1 MNKSIDPITDDAE
14 LAKVLEG
21 MQDPP
26 VAPPPMTPQQ
36 PAAAPGSLSFDE
48 DMTSEPAPYLQPPV
62 APAYAD
68 QSPATSLSPQQPQA
82 PAMAPAAPQPQPAYA
97 PPSMAPVAPQP
108 NPAYAP
114 GIESSIVPPHTLS
127 PIAAGNLD
135 AIKKDALDNLRPL
148 VDKLTLPA
156 DEKFDTLLLLIRS
169 TDDQS
174 LVTPAYDAARNISD
188 ESKRAQALLDII
200 KEIDYFSHPNSTQQP
215 TPPPA

>member
-1 MNKSIDPITDDAE
+1 MNKNNDPITDDAE

-26 VAPPPMTPQQ
+26 ATPLAPASSSA
-36 PAAAPGSLSFDE
+36 PAGIAFD
-48 DMTSEPAPYLQPPV
+48 DDDLNPAPYLQTPV

-68 QSPATSLSPQQPQA
+68 QTQ
-82 PAMAPAAPQPQPAYA
+82 MAPPMPPAS
-97 PPSMAPVAPQP
+97 PVGDSPSQDVPVAPP
-108 NPAYAP
+108 VPPVASTPAPAYAP
-114 GIESSIVPPHTLS
+114 GIEPPAPS
-127 PIAAGNLD
+127 PIASAPLAPVAAGSLE

-148 VDKLTLPA
+148 VDKLNLPA

-200 KEIDYFSHPNSTQQP
+200 KEIDYFSHPGEQP
-215 TPPPA
+215 PK